1 MFARLLLGG
10 ILGMAL
16 VTFSSGANAVNGTD
30 PLVSGADRNGGLLI
44 RDQPDGD
51 DRNDHDP
58 GCEKHHH
65 CHHHHHHDHD
75 HDPASDD

>member
-1 MFARLLLGG
+1 MFARFLLGG
-10 ILGMAL
+10 ILGVAL

-44 RDQPDGD
+44 RDQPDS

-58 GCEKHHH
+58 GCEKHNH

-75 HDPASDD
+75 PASDD